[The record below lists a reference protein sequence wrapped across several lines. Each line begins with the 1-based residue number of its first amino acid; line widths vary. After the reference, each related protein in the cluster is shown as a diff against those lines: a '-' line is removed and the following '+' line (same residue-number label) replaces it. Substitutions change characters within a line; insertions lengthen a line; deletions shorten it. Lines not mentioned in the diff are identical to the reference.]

1 MRTSYKIKGSSLIET
16 VIAITIITICSL
28 IATLVYSRIVGQT
41 PPVKKYE
48 WSMEVNRLM
57 EETSLK
63 NDFAPFKREYKD
75 YSIEG
80 RLSKRQEDGGLNNI
94 EFLVITQND
103 TVLIPMML
111 YKFDSHEN

>member
-41 PPVKKYE
+41 PPIKNYE
-48 WSMEVNRLM
+48 WSMEVSRLM

-63 NDFAPFKREYKD
+63 NDFVPINREYKD

-80 RLSKRQEDGGLNNI
+80 RLSKRQEDGGLKNI
-94 EFLVITQND
+94 EFLVISQND
-103 TVLIPMML
+103 TVVIPML
-111 YKFDSHEN
+111 LCKIDSHEN

>member
-1 MRTSYKIKGSSLIET
+1 MKTSYKISGSSLIET
-16 VIAITIITICSL
+16 IIAITIITVCSL

-41 PPVKKYE
+41 PPIKKYN
-48 WSMEVNRLM
+48 WTMEVSRLM

-80 RLSKRQEDGGLNNI
+80 RWSKQEDGGLNNI
-94 EFLVITQND
+94 QFLVISQND
-103 TVLIPMML
+103 TVVIPMML
-111 YKFDSHEN
+111 YKIDSHAN

>member
-41 PPVKKYE
+41 PPIKKYE
-48 WSMEVNRLM
+48 WSMEISRLM

-63 NDFAPFKREYKD
+63 NDFVPFNREYKD

-80 RLSKRQEDGGLNNI
+80 RLSKRQEEGGLKNI
-94 EFLVITQND
+94 EFLVISQND
-103 TVLIPMML
+103 TVILPML
-111 YKFDSHEN
+111 LCKIDSHEN